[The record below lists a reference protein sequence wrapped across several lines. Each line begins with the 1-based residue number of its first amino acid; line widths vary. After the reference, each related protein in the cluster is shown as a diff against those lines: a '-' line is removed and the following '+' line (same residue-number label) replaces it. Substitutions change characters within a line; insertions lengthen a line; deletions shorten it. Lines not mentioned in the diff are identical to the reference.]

1 MSNNKQTTA
10 LNEHLEWLKEQL
22 QQGIDDGYSETWIFA
37 YQIAIK
43 HAESL
48 IEKEKK
54 QIILAITATLP
65 IEDGVFTAIDKA
77 HEYYNKTYGGNNEQ
91 Q

>member
-1 MSNNKQTTA
+1 MDGKTMSNSKQTTA

-43 HAESL
+43 NAESL
-48 IEKEKK
+48 IEKY
-54 QIILAITATLP
+54 
-65 IEDGVFTAIDKA
+65 D
-77 HEYYNKTYGGNNEQ
+77 NEQ

>member
-1 MSNNKQTTA
+1 VKTNQSLLNNTTTKHLEVAMSNDKQLNA
-10 LNEHLEWLKEQL
+10 LSQHLEWLKEQL

-43 HAESL
+43 NAESL
-48 IEKEKK
+48 IEKY
-54 QIILAITATLP
+54 
-65 IEDGVFTAIDKA
+65 D
-77 HEYYNKTYGGNNEQ
+77 NEQ

>member
-22 QQGIDDGYSETWIFA
+22 QHGIDNDYSGTWIFA

-43 HAESL
+43 NAESL

-54 QIILAITATLP
+54 QIILAITTNWP
-65 IEDGVFTAIDKA
+65 SYEEIDKEA
-77 HEYYNKTYGGNNEQ
+77 TNVKNKS
-91 Q
+91 